1 MAKKLVYNST
11 FTPGAAGAGT
21 IAILG
26 NFPLKVFQLI
36 TNVTDGT
43 IIYNFADP
51 ANGGSV
57 AYDAAINTTTLT
69 LEHDTSAMSA
79 SDELQIFIDKQEQ
92 KVCLLYTSPSPRDV
106 SSSRMPSSA

>member
-11 FTPGAAGAGT
+11 FTPGAAGSGK

-36 TNVTDGT
+36 TNVTDGV
-43 IIYNFADP
+43 IIFNFADP
-51 ANGGSV
+51 ANGGTVS
-57 AYDAAINTTTLT
+57 YDPTENKTTLT

-79 SDELQIFIDKQEQ
+79 G
-92 KVCLLYTSPSPRDV
+92 
-106 SSSRMPSSA
+106 